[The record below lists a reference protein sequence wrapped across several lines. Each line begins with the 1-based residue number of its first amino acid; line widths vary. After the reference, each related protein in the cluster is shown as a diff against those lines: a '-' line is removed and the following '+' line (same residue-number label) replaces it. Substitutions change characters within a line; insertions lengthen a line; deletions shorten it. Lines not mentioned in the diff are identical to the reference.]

1 MLLCFHLNDQRTATA
16 ITSLNRKGG
25 VGKTHFC
32 WLMASGCLATKKR
45 ILLVDLDPQANLTSS
60 FLSDDQGRRS
70 VELVFDPTTDPG
82 AESLIQRT
90 AFGGVD
96 LIPSSSRLEPANVT
110 DNWRDA
116 DLHLSLAEALAP
128 IQPQYDYILFDC
140 PPSLSLVS
148 YAALCA
154 SDFVVI
160 PLEAARWGAL
170 GTQHIT
176 EAIQLVQQRYNSR
189 LQLMGYLASRYK
201 SRRSYQQTY
210 LATMREQCGDDAFET
225 VIPDLAAF
233 EKAVT
238 DRSLISIH
246 SPTSRA
252 NSIALKLFAEVEDRA
267 KKLSAI
273 GSTNG

>member
-1 MLLCFHLNDQRTATA
+1 
-16 ITSLNRKGG
+16 
-25 VGKTHFC
+25 
-32 WLMASGCLATKKR
+32 MASGCLAAGNR

-60 FLSDDQGRRS
+60 FLSDGQNGRS
-70 VELVFDPTTDPG
+70 VELLFDPTIDPD
-82 AESLIQRT
+82 AESLIRRT
-90 AFGGVD
+90 AFDGVD
-96 LIPSSSRLEPANVT
+96 LIPSSSRLEPANMT
-110 DNWRDA
+110 DNWQDA

-128 IQPQYDYILFDC
+128 IRSRYDYILFDC

-170 GTQHIT
+170 GTQHIA
-176 EAIQLVQQRYNSR
+176 EAIELVQHRYNSE

-201 SRRSYQQTY
+201 ARRSYQQTY

-238 DRSLISIH
+238 DRTLISIH

-252 NSIALKLFAEVEDRA
+252 NSIALKLFAEVEARA
-267 KKLSAI
+267 KKLSVI
-273 GSTNG
+273 SSTDG

>member
-1 MLLCFHLNDQRTATA
+1 LSARRTARA
-16 ITSLNRKGG
+16 VTSLNRKGG

-32 WLMASGCLATKKR
+32 WTIASGCFAAQKR
-45 ILLVDLDPQANLTSS
+45 VLLVDLDPQANLTSS
-60 FLSDDQGRRS
+60 FLRDDQVETS
-70 VELVFDPTTDPG
+70 VETLFDPTIDPD
-82 AESLIQRT
+82 AESLICHTQ
-90 AFGGVD
+90 FDGVD

-110 DNWRDA
+110 DNWQDA

-128 IQPQYDYILFDC
+128 VRQQYDYILFDC

-176 EAIQLVQQRYNSR
+176 NAIDLVQQRYNSR

-201 SRRSYQQTY
+201 ARRAYQQTY
-210 LATMREQCGDDAFET
+210 LATMREQCGDDAFDT

-238 DRSLISIH
+238 DRSLISVH
-246 SPTSRA
+246 SPSSRA
-252 NSIALKLFAEVEDRA
+252 NSIALQLFAEVESRA
-267 KKLSAI
+267 ERLSAG
-273 GSTNG
+273 GSTNR

>member
-1 MLLCFHLNDQRTATA
+1 MLLLNHLNERRAATA

-32 WLMASGCLATKKR
+32 WLMASGCFAADKR
-45 ILLVDLDPQANLTSS
+45 VLLVDLDPQANLTSS
-60 FLSDDQGRRS
+60 FVADDNVKRS
-70 VELVFDPTTDPG
+70 VAEIFDPSVDPD
-82 AESLIQRT
+82 AQSLILET
-90 AFGGVD
+90 AFSNVD
-96 LIPSSSRLEPANVT
+96 LLPSSARLEPMNVT
-110 DNWRDA
+110 SDWQDA
-116 DLHLSLAEALAP
+116 DLHLSLAEALQP
-128 IQPQYDYILFDC
+128 IAVNYDYILFDC

-148 YAALCA
+148 YSALCA

-176 EAIQLVQQRYNSR
+176 NAIDLVQKQYNSR

-201 SRRSYQQTY
+201 ARRAYQQTY
-210 LATMREQCGDDAFET
+210 LATMRGQCGDDAFET

-238 DRSLISIH
+238 DRSLISVH
-246 SPTSRA
+246 SPSSRA
-252 NSIALKLFAEVEDRA
+252 NSIALKLFAEVEFRA
-267 KKLSAI
+267 ERLSGI
-273 GSTNG
+273 RDSNG